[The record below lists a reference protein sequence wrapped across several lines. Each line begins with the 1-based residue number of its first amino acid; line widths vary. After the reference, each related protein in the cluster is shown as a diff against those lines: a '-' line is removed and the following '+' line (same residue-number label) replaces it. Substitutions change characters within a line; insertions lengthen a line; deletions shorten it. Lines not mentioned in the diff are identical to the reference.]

1 MAPTTTV
8 LTAFKGISQTQPKNQ
23 NNNDKTPTP
32 RKASVGATTSPGVI
46 QPQATPP
53 TAEAENIRPPP
64 PGISADVT
72 SLLNQD
78 KDARTYEHDRQR
90 AKQAGE
96 WAKRRARK
104 AVTTGGP
111 GVGRRVVAGATHAG
125 RRGKSFKS
133 GKVELDVDVY
143 AVLPQRKDVE
153 LNAAKIWD
161 ELGSGLLKRVS
172 LLPSGGGGADVSKA
186 TPGVRVNLSE
196 LVALSQRKPHKQI
209 GRQHYSRLSRITN
222 VSFSSG
228 RL

>member
-1 MAPTTTV
+1 MAPITTV
-8 LTAFKGISQTQPKNQ
+8 LTAFKGISQTQPKNH
-23 NNNDKTPTP
+23 NNDNNDKTPTP
-32 RKASVGATTSPGVI
+32 RKASVGTTTSPGVI

-64 PGISADVT
+64 PGISTDVT

-78 KDARTYEHDRQR
+78 KDARAYEHDRQR
-90 AKQAGE
+90 AKQAGD

-125 RRGKSFKS
+125 RRGKSFK
-133 GKVELDVDVY
+133 GAKVELDVDVY

-153 LNAAKIWD
+153 LDAAKIWD
-161 ELGSGLLKRVS
+161 ELGSSLLKRVS

-186 TPGVRVNLSE
+186 APVNLSE
-196 LVALSQRKPHKQI
+196 FMALSQRKPRKQI
-209 GRQHYSRLSRITN
+209 GRQHYKSTI
-222 VSFSSG
+222 
-228 RL
+228 